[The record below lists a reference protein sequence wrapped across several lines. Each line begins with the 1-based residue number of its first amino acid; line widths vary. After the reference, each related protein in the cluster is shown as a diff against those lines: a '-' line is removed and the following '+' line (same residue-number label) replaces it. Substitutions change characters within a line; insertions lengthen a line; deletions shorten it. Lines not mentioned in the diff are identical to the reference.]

1 MKKSK
6 YLLFMAVALGAIS
19 CTKDPAVGGREPQDV
34 PGVDAVDAGV
44 VAGWVRVKLKED
56 AGQLATGVFTRG
68 EANTGNEELDRIASA
83 LGATEVERVF
93 SDGGKFEARH
103 RRHGLHLWYN
113 IRFDESV
120 PVTRAA
126 ADLADASFVDIVEPI
141 YEIRTQEYGSMP
153 ADAVFLPTAVNPA
166 AVEMPFND
174 PMLPEQWHY
183 HNDGSLGGGFSPGAD
198 INLFE
203 AWKIEK
209 GRPEVIV
216 SVHDEGV
223 DINHED
229 LAAHIWVNEAEL
241 NGEPGKDNDNNGKV
255 GDIYGWNFISGSAN
269 IIAADHGS
277 HVSGTISAVNGN
289 GIGVG
294 GVAGGKGPDDGVRI
308 MCCQIIPTGG
318 TTSKNGPDSYIYAAD
333 NGSVISQNSWTMGS
347 VGELP
352 SVYAD
357 AFDYYIANAGMGDS
371 DGDGINDVQTGPMA
385 GGIIIFAAGN
395 AGGET
400 MQPARSDKVIAVTAM
415 GPNYMRGSY
424 ASSCEHT
431 DIMAPGGGDTFDS
444 TGSQYN
450 VLSTIAN
457 NRYAYYWGTSMAAPH
472 VSGVAALIVSHFAGE
487 GFTGAECRKRLLA
500 AYKPMGGLVSNADL
514 GRIGVGL
521 VDAALGLVEEPE
533 TAPAAI
539 GNDASA
545 SATDNM
551 VTLGWKVPADGN
563 GLAVGYYEMNI
574 TGVSRIPGREDI
586 VETMKV
592 VNHYRVGDE
601 ISVSYEGLYETDYT
615 FEIWTVDRY
624 GNRSE
629 SAVKLSATTGHFDNI
644 APTTRLKFED
654 LSFPTSGDE
663 NAKEY
668 RLSTYF
674 NDKNLSMGDV
684 LTFVATSSQPDAVRA
699 EIVGGNTL
707 RVVPLAK
714 GVSEITVTATDYAG
728 KSVSQ
733 TFTATVVSGT
743 GPVTPTPGKDGMTLD
758 VPEVVSGHLLN
769 MKLSG
774 AEGISEVSVEIFDS
788 AARKVFSG
796 ERGVSGSG
804 TVDVYVHDLAPGVY
818 SVTVTAGDVKLVSKF
833 LRQRILK

>member
-19 CTKDPAVGGREPQDV
+19 CTEDPAVGGLEPQEA

-68 EANTGNEELDRIASA
+68 EANTGNEELDRIASV

-93 SDGGKFEARH
+93 PDGGKFEARH

-141 YEIRTQEYGSMP
+141 YEIRTQDYGSIP
-153 ADAVFLPTAVNPA
+153 ADAVFLPTSVNPA

-174 PMLPEQWHY
+174 PMLPKQWHY
-183 HNDGSLGGGFSPGAD
+183 HNDGSLGGGFAPGAD

-203 AWKIEK
+203 AWKEEK
-209 GRPEVIV
+209 GSPEVIV

-241 NGEPGKDNDNNGKV
+241 NGDPGKDNDNNGKV
-255 GDIYGWNFISGSAN
+255 GDIHGWNFISGSAN
-269 IIAADHGS
+269 IIAADHGT
-277 HVSGTISAVNGN
+277 HTSGTISAVNGN

-294 GVAGGKGPDDGVRI
+294 GVAGGNGPDDGVRI

-333 NGSVISQNSWTMGS
+333 NGSVISQNSWTIGT

-352 SVYAD
+352 TVYAD
-357 AFDYYIANAGMGDS
+357 AFDYFIANAGMDDT
-371 DGDGINDVQTGPMA
+371 DGDGVNDVQTGPMA

-400 MQPARSDKVIAVTAM
+400 MQPARSDKVVAVTAM
-415 GPNYMRGSY
+415 GPDYMRGSY
-424 ASSCEHT
+424 ASSCERT

-444 TGSQYN
+444 RGSQFN
-450 VLSTIAN
+450 VLSTVAN
-457 NRYAYYWGTSMAAPH
+457 NKYAYFWGTSMAAPH

-487 GFTGAECRKRLLA
+487 GFTAADCRKRLLA
-500 AYKPMGGLVSNADL
+500 AYKPMGGLVRDADL

-521 VDAALGLVEEPE
+521 VDAALGLYDEPR
-533 TAPAAI
+533 TAPMGIYTEATAI
-539 GNDASA
+539 AEGNK
-545 SATDNM
+545 
-551 VTLGWKVPADGN
+551 VTFHWRVPSDGN
-563 GLAVGYYEMNI
+563 GLAIGYYEI
-574 TGVSRIPGREDI
+574 DVTGVSIIPGRENI
-586 VETMKV
+586 EETIKV
-592 VNHYRVGDE
+592 VNHYRVDDE
-601 ISVSYEGLYETDYT
+601 VSITYEGLYETDYT

-629 SAVKLSATTGHFDNI
+629 NSRFMEATTGHFANV

-654 LSFPTSGDE
+654 VSFPIPGE
-663 NAKEY
+663 LNATEY
-668 RLSTYF
+668 KLSTYF

-684 LTFVATSSQPDAVRA
+684 LTFAATSSQPDAVRV
-699 EIVGGNTL
+699 EIIEGNIL

-714 GVSEITVTATDYAG
+714 GESKITVTATDYAG
-728 KSVSQ
+728 ESVSQ
-733 TFTATVVSGT
+733 TFAATVVSGT
-743 GPVTPTPGKDGMTLD
+743 PTPDKDSLTLV

-774 AEGISEVSVEIFDS
+774 AEGISKAWVEVFDS

-796 ERGVSGSG
+796 ERSVSGSG
-804 TVDVYVHDLAPGVY
+804 TVDVYVQDLAHGVY
-818 SVTVTAGDVKLVSKF
+818 TVAVTVGDVRLVSKF
-833 LRQRILK
+833 LIQ